1 MSANNQKQ
9 MAMTRKAKCTRLEN
23 PPMSQSYRQQVNDD
37 FGQPKEKV
45 PKMSNN
51 RRNKSS
57 KQQVQDPP
65 TTRTKAV
72 GPDTN
77 QMNYFDLTRAS
88 KNPIR
93 AFGGGGGAAVVAQKY
108 QSRLDLNNQTS
119 KTIRPPVTTGSIQ
132 KLTPKEIREFRES
145 KELKSAMEP
154 KETRELQET
163 KEFKELKELREP
175 QAHKA
180 PKDAR
185 EKVANKSPNRA
196 SRHNSNKTKNY
207 FDKYL
212 KFAFDLST
220 PEGVQKLDAHF
231 FPNQSIGQDPNAPA
245 SSNL

>member
-1 MSANNQKQ
+1 
-9 MAMTRKAKCTRLEN
+9 MAINAGLTRKTKCTRLEN

-37 FGQPKEKV
+37 FGQPKEKI

-77 QMNYFDLTRAS
+77 QMNYFDQTRAS

-93 AFGGGGGAAVVAQKY
+93 AVGGGGGAAVVAQKY
-108 QSRLDLNNQTS
+108 QSRLDLNNQAS
-119 KTIRPPVTTGSIQ
+119 KTIRPPETSGSIQ
-132 KLTPKEIREFRES
+132 KLTLKEIREF
-145 KELKSAMEP
+145 KEPKLVKEP

-196 SRHNSNKTKNY
+196 SRHNSNRTKNY

-220 PEGVQKLDAHF
+220 PEGVQQLDAHF

-245 SSNL
+245 SSNLKRGDQF